1 MRVLVVDYEYP
12 PLGGGGGVLT
22 QALVRPLAKK
32 HDVVVL
38 TSRALGLAAESQ
50 EDGAR
55 IIRAAVPGRTDKNS
69 ASNLS
74 LMAFPAVGIAAGM
87 KLLRSWKPDVVHTFF
102 AVPSGP
108 AGWALAK
115 AARAPHV
122 LTVIGADIH
131 DPTRTLSPDRS
142 KAVGAVARRMIRDA
156 DLVAAI
162 ASDIRTRAIG
172 LSGRSDIGLVHGAV
186 PDGGPLPAPDRAGL
200 GWAEHE
206 CVVLVCARLVP
217 RKGHDILLRAL
228 RNAPHNVRVE
238 IVGDGPE
245 RARLEQLAAALPHTV
260 TFTGEI
266 SLEER
271 DRRLASA
278 DAFALPSLHEGFPL
292 ALLEALRAGL
302 PVVASDSGGQRDMF
316 ADGEGGFLVRVG
328 DEDAIAR
335 HLTTFAEDVERRK
348 QMGKA
353 ARAGVE
359 IFTDEYMTAR
369 YVELYED
376 ALAGRKR

>member
-22 QALVRPLAKK
+22 QALVRPLARD

-38 TSRALGLAAESQ
+38 TSRVLGLPSESF
-50 EDGAR
+50 EDNAR
-55 IIRAAVPGRTDKNS
+55 IVRAPVPARADKNS

-74 LMAFPAVGIAAGM
+74 LFAFPFAGVAAGL
-87 KLLRSWKPDVVHTFF
+87 KLFKTWKPEVVHTFF

-115 AARAPHV
+115 RAKVPHV

-131 DPTRTLSPDRS
+131 DPTRSLAADRN
-142 KAVGAVARRMIRDA
+142 KAVGAVVRKMVRDA
-156 DLVAAI
+156 DRVAAI
-162 ASDIRTRAIG
+162 ASDIRDRARA
-172 LSGRSDIGLVHGAV
+172 LTGRADIALVHGAV
-186 PDGGPLPAPDRAGL
+186 PESTMPAPDRARL
-200 GWAEHE
+200 GWGDDEV
-206 CVVLVCARLVP
+206 VVLVCARLVP
-217 RKGHDILLRAL
+217 RKGHDILLRAM
-228 RNAPHNVRVE
+228 RDVPRHVRVE

-245 RARLEQLAAALPHTV
+245 RERLETIARTLPHTV

-266 SLEER
+266 TLEER
-271 DRRLASA
+271 DLRLASA
-278 DAFALPSLHEGFPL
+278 DVFCLPSLHEGFPL

-302 PVVASDSGGQRDMF
+302 PVIASDSGGQRDMF
-316 ADGEGGFLVRVG
+316 SDTEGGFLVEVG
-328 DEDAIAR
+328 DERAIAE
-335 HLTTFAEDVERRK
+335 HLTTLANDAERRK

-359 IFTDEYMTAR
+359 VFTSDYMAAR
-369 YVELYED
+369 YVELYEQ
-376 ALAGRKR
+376 ALGRA